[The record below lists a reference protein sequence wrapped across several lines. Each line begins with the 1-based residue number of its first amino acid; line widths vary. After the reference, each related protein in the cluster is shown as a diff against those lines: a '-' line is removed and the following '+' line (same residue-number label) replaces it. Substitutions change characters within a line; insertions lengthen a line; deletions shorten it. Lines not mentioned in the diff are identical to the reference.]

1 MQTQATDVVSIRIP
15 AKLKK
20 RLTAIAKTM
29 DRSQNWLI
37 ANALEDYVELYDW
50 QVEEI
55 KKSVKKAD
63 NGGKFY
69 SSEEVNLWI
78 EQFKV

>member
-1 MQTQATDVVSIRIP
+1 
-15 AKLKK
+15 
-20 RLTAIAKTM
+20 M

-37 ANALEDYVELYDW
+37 TQALEGYVDLYDW

-69 SSEEVNLWI
+69 THEEVSTWL
-78 EQFKV
+78 ESLRP

>member
-1 MQTQATDVVSIRIP
+1 MQPSTDVVSIRIP

-37 ANALEDYVELYDW
+37 TNALENYVGLYDW

-55 KKSVKKAD
+55 KKSIKKAD
-63 NGGKFY
+63 NGGKFHTN
-69 SSEEVNLWI
+69 EGVNLWI